1 MSPEI
6 AAAILEVSLDAD
18 RAELDRAYR
27 ALARTT
33 HPDRF
38 VGADA
43 ATKARASARFARG
56 TEALAILSDR
66 AAFLATEASGS
77 SAGSRTFAYRSGAV
91 SSRSIPMSRV
101 VIIGWFAV
109 LSLAVALS
117 ISGGAAPLGV
127 IEVSARMALISSA
140 LVIFSLTGRPGFF
153 VAVVV
158 LASLTA
164 VFTFFAASFWSLVA
178 LMIFLAPVIALAGAG
193 QRRAALNKLVGKR

>member
-1 MSPEI
+1 
-6 AAAILEVSLDAD
+6 
-18 RAELDRAYR
+18 
-27 ALARTT
+27 
-33 HPDRF
+33 
-38 VGADA
+38 
-43 ATKARASARFARG
+43 
-56 TEALAILSDR
+56 
-66 AAFLATEASGS
+66 
-77 SAGSRTFAYRSGAV
+77 
-91 SSRSIPMSRV
+91 MSRA

-127 IEVSARMALISSA
+127 IEVSARMVLISVT

-153 VAVVV
+153 VAIVV

-164 VFTFFAASFWSLVA
+164 VFTFFAATFWSLVA